1 MRTLRKLTVV
11 LVMALVAAACGGG
24 DDDDGG
30 SAQTGQ
36 TTPAAIN
43 ENAELKVGFV
53 EDQYVLEGPDASL
66 GAYPLNTN
74 VLETLTYLD
83 ANYKVQ
89 PRLAERWEFRPPN
102 TWRFFLRRG
111 VTFHDGQAWNAQAAK
126 VGIFDRV
133 AQRRG
138 GGTIRSGPNAVAIID
153 DYTLDFTPI
162 SPNVRVPE
170 QIVHPNNAA
179 IAPGSDPGKKPVGTG
194 PFKFV
199 EYLPKERIVVE
210 RNATYWGEKAK
221 VARINFRF
229 YPDSNARLLALQAG
243 DIDLAYQIPRDDV
256 KGLKDRGFNVQNSTV
271 GAYRGMF
278 ANQFGDAP
286 FDILK
291 DVNVRKAVSMAID
304 RKALVDGVLS
314 GLATG
319 DQTFIPPSVIGSAA
333 SEIKGHPYDQAQARS
348 VLDAAGWRVGSD
360 GIREKAGRKL
370 KLVLVSG
377 FPSAEALRPTPTF
390 VQSELKK
397 VGIDVEIQ
405 ERPDSASFQ
414 ALMTEK
420 KGDLFIEE
428 GNQNDANVGFL
439 PVLLLYTGPGS
450 APGPYAGISAPGATF
465 NQLIEPSISEP
476 DLAKAQL
483 SVARALNDLI
493 TNQVTFIP
501 LAGIYRIYG
510 MKASVQGFVPHPS
523 FLNVSWLGV
532 GVTGR

>member
-1 MRTLRKLTVV
+1 MRTLRRLTLV
-11 LVMALVAAACGGG
+11 LIMALVATACGGG
-24 DDDDGG
+24 DDGDGP
-30 SAQTGQ
+30 SGQ
-36 TTPAAIN
+36 TQGAASLN

-53 EDQYVLEGPDASL
+53 EDQYVLEGADASL

-89 PRLAERWEFRPPN
+89 PRLAERWEFRAPN

-111 VTFHDGQAWNAQAAK
+111 VTFHDGQPWNAQAAK

-138 GGTIRSGPNAVAIID
+138 GGTIRSGPNAVTIID
-153 DYTLDFTPI
+153 DHTLDFTPI

-179 IAPGSDPGKKPVGTG
+179 IAPGADPGRKPVGTG
-194 PFKFV
+194 PFRFV

-210 RNATYWGEKAK
+210 RNDAYWGEKAK
-221 VARINFRF
+221 VARMNFRF
-229 YPDSNARLLALQAG
+229 FPDSNARLLALQAG
-243 DIDLAYQIPRDDV
+243 EIDLAYQIPRDDV
-256 KGLKDRGFNVQNSTV
+256 KGLKDRGLNVQNSTV
-271 GAYRGMF
+271 GAYRAMYV
-278 ANQFGDAP
+278 NQFGEAP
-286 FDILK
+286 FDIMK

-304 RKALVDGVLS
+304 RKAFVDGVLS
-314 GLATG
+314 GLATQ
-319 DQTFIPPSVIGSAA
+319 DQTWVPPSVLGSAA
-333 SEIKGHPYDQAQARS
+333 SEIKGIPYDLNQARS
-348 VLDAAGWRVGSD
+348 LLDGAGWRVGSD

-370 KLVLVSG
+370 KIVLVSG
-377 FPSAEALRPTPTF
+377 FPSAEALRPSPTY

-414 ALMTEK
+414 ALITEK
-420 KGDLFIEE
+420 RGDLFIEE

-450 APGPYAGISAPGATF
+450 APGPYQGIAAPGATF
-465 NQLIEPSISEP
+465 NQLIEPSITEP
-476 DLAKAQL
+476 DLAKTQL
-483 SVARALNDLI
+483 SVARALNEAI
-493 TNQVTFIP
+493 TVQATVIP
-501 LAGIYRIYG
+501 LAGVFRIYG
-510 MKASVQGFVPHPS
+510 MKSSIQGFVPHPS

-532 GVTGR
+532 GVASR

>member
-1 MRTLRKLTVV
+1 MRSIRRLTVI

-24 DDDDGG
+24 GDDD
-30 SAQTGQ
+30 AAPPEQTQ
-36 TTPAAIN
+36 APATIN

-53 EDQYVLEGPDASL
+53 EDQYVLEGADASL

-89 PRLAERWEFRPPN
+89 PRLAERWEFRAPN
-102 TWRFFLRRG
+102 TWRFFLRKG
-111 VTFHDGQAWNAQAAK
+111 VTFHDGQPWNAEAAK
-126 VGIFDRV
+126 TGIFDRV
-133 AQRRG
+133 AARRG

-153 DYTLDFTPI
+153 DHTLDFTPTR
-162 SPNVRVPE
+162 PNVRVPE

-221 VARINFRF
+221 VARMSFRF

-256 KGLKDRGFNVQNSTV
+256 KGLKDRGINVQNSTV
-271 GAYRGMF
+271 GAYRAMYV
-278 ANQFGDAP
+278 NQFGEAP
-286 FDILK
+286 FDIMK

-304 RKALVDGVLS
+304 RKAFVDGVLS
-314 GLATG
+314 GLATQ
-319 DQTFIPPSVIGSAA
+319 DQTYIPPSVLGSAA
-333 SEIKGHPYDQAQARS
+333 SEIKGIPYDVAGARTM
-348 VLDAAGWRVGSD
+348 LDNAGWRVGAD
-360 GIREKAGRKL
+360 NIREKGGRKL

-377 FPSAEALRPTPTF
+377 FPSAEALRPSPTY

-414 ALMTEK
+414 ALITEK

-450 APGPYAGISAPGATF
+450 APGAYQGIAAPGATF
-465 NQLIEPSISEP
+465 NTLIEPSLTES
-476 DLAKAQL
+476 DLAKTQL
-483 SVARALNDLI
+483 SVARALNEAI
-493 TNQVTFIP
+493 TVQAAIIP

-510 MKASVQGFVPHPS
+510 MKSSVKGFVPHPS

-532 GVTGR
+532 GVAAR